1 MAALLRRSLLR
12 NPRLCWH
19 REFAAGAVDYY
30 SLLGITSSASADEVK
45 AAYRREA
52 LKWHPDRHAGSSRAA
67 AEERFKLVSAAYQ
80 ALSDPGE
87 RQAYDARSRHGAQ
100 QQQPWAQQQQR
111 QPWQQQQQQQ
121 AWGGSAGA
129 QEWSTRGGAQGMD
142 PRQAAAEA
150 AAAFELFTRLF
161 GNAASVQEV
170 LRRAA
175 MQGRVVET
183 LHVRANGDRVLRR
196 TTTRVAPDGRLVR
209 EVEEIVLGERRG
221 QRPAAAAP
229 APSTSMLS
237 AMLRNVLLPFAGA
250 LLARFA
256 EAAMAFVRR
265 RLAAAVRRLFGR

>member
-1 MAALLRRSLLR
+1 
-12 NPRLCWH
+12 
-19 REFAAGAVDYY
+19 
-30 SLLGITSSASADEVK
+30 
-45 AAYRREA
+45 
-52 LKWHPDRHAGSSRAA
+52 
-67 AEERFKLVSAAYQ
+67 
-80 ALSDPGE
+80 
-87 RQAYDARSRHGAQ
+87 
-100 QQQPWAQQQQR
+100 
-111 QPWQQQQQQQ
+111 
-121 AWGGSAGA
+121 
-129 QEWSTRGGAQGMD
+129 MD

-150 AAAFELFTRLF
+150 AAAFEMFTRLF

-209 EVEEIVLGERRG
+209 EVEEIVFGERRG
-221 QRPAAAAP
+221 ERAASAEP

-265 RLAAAVRRLFGR
+265 RLAAAVRRLFRR